1 LIKILILGSSGMLG
15 SEMSTTFSNN
25 SYKNKFIIY
34 KSSRKK
40 TKSKIFFDVF
50 KNSSYKNLKVLKP
63 DYIINCIGLIKPK
76 VSSNPS
82 LSRNKFFKI
91 NTMLPKYL
99 ANNFKKTKIINFSSD
114 GVFDGNKGNYLETDK
129 SSCTDLYGISKNLG
143 EVKKKN
149 VMNIRCSIIGFE
161 KNSSHSLLNWFLKIN
176 DNQIYG
182 YKDQYWNG
190 ITAHALSKICFNI
203 IKLSRFQKGLFHIFS
218 KKKISKYKLLCI
230 FKKFSKKK
238 IRITPV
244 NSRNPI
250 DMTLST
256 IHQNY
261 ILNLWKSS
269 GYKSIP
275 VAELLVGDLIQK
287 LNNCIKK

>member
-1 LIKILILGSSGMLG
+1 MLG
-15 SEMSTTFSNN
+15 EEMSRIFSKN
-25 SYKNKFIIY
+25 SYNNKFIIY

-50 KNSSYKNLKVLKP
+50 KNNSYKNLKVLKP
-63 DYIINCIGLIKPK
+63 DYIINCIGLIKSK
-76 VSSNPS
+76 ASSNPS
-82 LSRNKFFKI
+82 SLRNKFFKI

-114 GVFDGNKGNYLETDK
+114 GVFDGNKGSYIETDK

-161 KNSSHSLLNWFLKIN
+161 KNSSYSLLNWFLKIN

-182 YKDQYWNG
+182 YKNQYWNG
-190 ITAHALSKICFNI
+190 ITAHALSKICLNI
-203 IKLSRFQKGLFHIFS
+203 IKSNKFKKGLFHIFS

-230 FKKFSKKK
+230 FKKFFNKK
-238 IRITPV
+238 ILIKPV
-244 NSRNPI
+244 NAENSV

-256 IHQNY
+256 VHKNY
-261 ILNLWKSS
+261 ILNLWKLS
-269 GYKSIP
+269 GYNSIP
-275 VAELLVGDLIQK
+275 SIDLLISELAQ
-287 LNNCIKK
+287 N